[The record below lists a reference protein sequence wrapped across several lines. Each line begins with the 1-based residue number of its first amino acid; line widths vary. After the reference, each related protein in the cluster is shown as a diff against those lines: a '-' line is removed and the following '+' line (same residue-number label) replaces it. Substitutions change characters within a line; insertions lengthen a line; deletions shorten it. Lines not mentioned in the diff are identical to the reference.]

1 MKKNKAI
8 TSDLFEVKTC
18 QFCNGQGEIEIENNP
33 HEEVYEDCDMCNG
46 NGVSQ

>member
-8 TSDLFEVKTC
+8 TSDLFGI
-18 QFCNGQGEIEIENNP
+18 NGTQGEIEIENNP